1 MSNLWAWLRNKIA
14 PHDAYVTVS
23 TQLGDDLAGEPIF
36 AALREFASSP
46 LLPSAVPVLL
56 LEAFNASQKR
66 VNRRRKIRAGSGALF
81 GVAIL
86 IPSLAYAGVLPS
98 PVSRIVQ
105 RVFNVISLPIQIP
118 SVAAPSPSASESNS
132 DELTPGSSNEAPDG
146 EQSQSPNEV
155 QTRKPS
161 SESSPETNS
170 NSDSESS
177 TLPLI
182 GDGGAGA
189 HDEHGAQSV
198 IPALDSNLSVRGSV
212 EVDGLP
218 SISGLSD
225 GLDGSQPST
234 SPGASETDQVSG
246 N

>member
-1 MSNLWAWLRNKIA
+1 MSNLWVWLRNKIA
-14 PHDAYVTVS
+14 PDDAYITVS
-23 TQLGDDLAGEPIF
+23 TQLGDDLGGEPIF

-46 LLPSAVPVLL
+46 VMPSAVPVLL

-66 VNRRRKIRAGSGALF
+66 VSRRRKIRAGSGALF

-118 SVAAPSPSASESNS
+118 SVATPSPSATKSNS
-132 DELTPGSSNEAPDG
+132 DELTPGSTKAPDG
-146 EQSQSPNEV
+146 EQSQSPDEM
-155 QTRKPS
+155 QTSKPS
-161 SESSPETNS
+161 NESSPETNS
-170 NSDSESS
+170 SSDSEPS
-177 TLPLI
+177 TLPST
-182 GDGGAGA
+182 GDGG
-189 HDEHGAQSV
+189 HGEQSV
-198 IPALDSNLSVRGSV
+198 IPPADGNLSVSGGV

-234 SPGASETDQVSG
+234 SPGAGETDQVSG

>member
-1 MSNLWAWLRNKIA
+1 MSNLWVWLRNKIA
-14 PHDAYVTVS
+14 PDDAYITVS
-23 TQLGDDLAGEPIF
+23 TQLGDDLGGEPIF

-46 LLPSAVPVLL
+46 VMPSAVPVLL

-66 VNRRRKIRAGSGALF
+66 VSRRRKIRAGSGALF

-118 SVAAPSPSASESNS
+118 SVATPSPSATKSNS
-132 DELTPGSSNEAPDG
+132 DELTPGSTKAPDG
-146 EQSQSPNEV
+146 EQSQSPDEM
-155 QTRKPS
+155 QTSKPS
-161 SESSPETNS
+161 NESSPETNS
-170 NSDSESS
+170 TSDSELSTLSS
-177 TLPLI
+177 T
-182 GDGGAGA
+182 GDGG
-189 HDEHGAQSV
+189 HGENGENGEQSV
-198 IPALDSNLSVRGSV
+198 SPPVDGNLSVSGSV

-234 SPGASETDQVSG
+234 SPGAGETDQVSV

>member
-1 MSNLWAWLRNKIA
+1 MSNLWVWLRNKIA
-14 PHDAYVTVS
+14 PDDAYLTVS
-23 TQLGDDLAGEPIF
+23 TQLGDDLGGEPIF

-46 LLPSAVPVLL
+46 VMPTAVPVLL

-66 VNRRRKIRAGSGALF
+66 VSRRRRIRAGSGALF

-118 SVAAPSPSASESNS
+118 SVATPSPSATKSNS
-132 DELTPGSSNEAPDG
+132 DELTPGSSNEAPGG

-155 QTRKPS
+155 QTPKPS

-170 NSDSESS
+170 SSDSEPS
-177 TLPLI
+177 TLPST
-182 GDGGAGA
+182 GDGG
-189 HDEHGAQSV
+189 HDGQSLAPQV
-198 IPALDSNLSVRGSV
+198 DSNLSVTGGTV
-212 EVDGLP
+212 VDGLP

-234 SPGASETDQVSG
+234 SPGAGETDQVSG

>member
-1 MSNLWAWLRNKIA
+1 MTTLWVWLRNKIA
-14 PHDAYVTVS
+14 PDDAYTNVS
-23 TQLGDDLAGEPIF
+23 TQYGDDLDSETIF

-46 LLPSAVPVLL
+46 VLPSAVPVLL

-66 VNRRRKIRAGSGALF
+66 VSRRRKIRAGSGALF

-118 SVAAPSPSASESNS
+118 SVATPSPSATKSNS
-132 DELTPGSSNEAPDG
+132 DELTPGSTKAPDG
-146 EQSQSPNEV
+146 EQSQSPDEM
-155 QTRKPS
+155 QTPKPS
-161 SESSPETNS
+161 NEPSPETNS
-170 NSDSESS
+170 SSNSELSTLSS
-177 TLPLI
+177 T
-182 GDGGAGA
+182 GDGG
-189 HDEHGAQSV
+189 HGENGEQSV
-198 IPALDSNLSVRGSV
+198 IPPVDGNLSVSGGV

-225 GLDGSQPST
+225 GLEGSQPST
-234 SPGASETDQVSG
+234 SPGAGETDQVSG